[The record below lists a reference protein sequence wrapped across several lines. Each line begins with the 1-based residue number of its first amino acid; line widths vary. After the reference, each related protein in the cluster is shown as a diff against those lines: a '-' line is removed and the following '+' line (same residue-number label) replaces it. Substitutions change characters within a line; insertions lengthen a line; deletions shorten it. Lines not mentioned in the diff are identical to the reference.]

1 MADRAPAT
9 IEIGGALPQVHVPEL
24 TKIITQ
30 ESVWIDWE
38 DTEFSPAHLLREQP
52 LSLVA
57 YEVAWGTFPRLEA
70 FCNEHGLAYVRWN
83 GGYRGSFGARRAVF
97 DGVNTVRT
105 FVADD
110 EDQILISLAEIRS
123 LGTIEAIEQHF
134 AAADLAVPPLRITA
148 PDAETKEDVQ
158 DETAS

>member
-38 DTEFSPAHLLREQP
+38 DTEFSPAHLLRDQP

-57 YEVAWGTFPRLEA
+57 YEVAWGMFHYLEA
-70 FCNEHGLAYVRWN
+70 FCLEHGLPYVRWN
-83 GGYRGSFGARRAVF
+83 GSCRGSFGARRTVF

-110 EDQILISLAEIRS
+110 EDQILISLADIRS

-134 AAADLAVPPLRITA
+134 AAADLTVPPLRITA
-148 PDAETKEDVQ
+148 PDGAGQEE
-158 DETAS
+158 E